1 MNNFKAISF
10 KLSSMFM
17 FTVLA
22 LFVRH
27 LSQTF
32 PWGQIAFVR
41 AFLGLVPILIFYA
54 FRRQLSGAMRTKR
67 LGGHILR
74 GSIAAFGT
82 FCFIGAYSRLPVVDV
97 TAITFLSPLITVVF
111 AALFLKERVHIYRW
125 TAVIVGFSGVLLML
139 VPHLETTTQDLT
151 TGALIGIGLALL
163 NAVCAAGATTQIR
176 RLQETESTVAIVIY
190 FSLFVSGIG
199 LLTLPFGWRIP
210 QDSHEV
216 MMLFGL
222 GLVGGIGQ
230 ILHTAGY
237 RYAPPSLLA
246 PFEYSAMV
254 WALILGYAI
263 FGEVPTSWVVAGAL
277 VVIAA
282 GLFVIFRERQLG
294 LKEMRESPFAPA
306 PSEAD
311 TPQVQNMPVRKP

>member
-1 MNNFKAISF
+1 MNSFKAISF

-32 PWGQIAFVR
+32 PWGQIAFTR
-41 AFLGLVPILIFYA
+41 AFLGLLPILIIYA
-54 FRRQLSGAMRTKR
+54 WRGELAGAMKTRR
-67 LGGHILR
+67 IGGHILR

-111 AALFLKERVHIYRW
+111 AALFLKEKVHIYRW
-125 TAVIVGFSGVLLML
+125 TAVVIGFSGVLLML
-139 VPHLETTTQDLT
+139 VPHMDAANQDLSAA
-151 TGALIGIGLALL
+151 ALIGIGLALL
-163 NAVCAAGATTQIR
+163 NAVAAAGATTQIR

-190 FSLFVSGIG
+190 FSLFVSAIG
-199 LLTLPFGWRIP
+199 LLTLPFGWRVP
-210 QDSHEV
+210 QTSEEV
-216 MMLFGL
+216 MALAGL

-294 LKEMRESPFAPA
+294 LKTLRESPFAPGPA
-306 PSEAD
+306 EAD
-311 TPQVQNMPVRKP
+311 TTEVKKP